1 MNYKVFYGGW
11 YQRTTLH
18 LTEVYDLLSC
28 AKSNLP
34 LDSEKLVFYKNSLG
48 FVEVSRKN
56 GYLEY
61 IEAKTAENIIFKYFE
76 DGLYVLELDGQD
88 IRKQAGALKEFY
100 ELKLSPAISYIF
112 SLGAPTPKVLAN
124 IKTVHPIVIA
134 VTSVKP
140 NVYKIDSEVFG
151 NVYSTIESNG
161 LVVNKTPEYI
171 VIVSKKGEE
180 VDVSNLVEMQIFFRE
195 FKDQLERYLN
205 IHRKVW
211 EEITLIKDKGEI
223 SGKDISKNKN
233 KLDSYDRSI
242 NLISNR
248 INQMSAYVK
257 TRQSISKE
265 FGVEEHLMKVF
276 DYKFETLT
284 NTLTYIKEI
293 WAMTKDYVKNV
304 NSVLTDL
311 ENQSLNNSV
320 KSLQLVTSIGVVSG
334 IIGYLSKTEI
344 PTVTKEGGIYIFLL
358 VGITLTFNLLILYYY
373 KNIKYKLK
381 ISSSS
386 NSI

>member
-1 MNYKVFYGGW
+1 
-11 YQRTTLH
+11 
-18 LTEVYDLLSC
+18 
-28 AKSNLP
+28 
-34 LDSEKLVFYKNSLG
+34 
-48 FVEVSRKN
+48 
-56 GYLEY
+56 
-61 IEAKTAENIIFKYFE
+61 
-76 DGLYVLELDGQD
+76 
-88 IRKQAGALKEFY
+88 
-100 ELKLSPAISYIF
+100 
-112 SLGAPTPKVLAN
+112 
-124 IKTVHPIVIA
+124 
-134 VTSVKP
+134 
-140 NVYKIDSEVFG
+140 
-151 NVYSTIESNG
+151 
-161 LVVNKTPEYI
+161 
-171 VIVSKKGEE
+171 
-180 VDVSNLVEMQIFFRE
+180 MQIFFRE